1 MANFIADFLD
11 YNQGTECPKN
21 YLRWAAL
28 SALSVAAGLRYSI
41 TQGRISIR
49 PNMYL
54 ALVGE
59 QGNRKSFAKDQ
70 ARDLIEEAFPDHPI
84 GADVTTRD
92 DLIKFISSDVTERA
106 YTDALGVSSIYH
118 PVSLFV
124 NELKHFLSYN
134 PSMMISFIV
143 DIYDRKVFKC
153 STIKRGAEDAVG
165 PCLNILA
172 CENTD
177 WLIGSLKSG
186 IITGGFSRR
195 FIVIY
200 EPENVDIAIPR
211 PYLPANAKEL
221 WTRMIKHL
229 QSLQQYAK
237 VYTWAPEAELF
248 FDSWYTKHKKN
259 MPEDAIMRGF
269 MRTKDQQLLK
279 TCMLLDLAESSPS
292 YRITVDLL
300 ELGLALFGEIEPNM
314 PKLYM
319 SAGRNELAL
328 PQQKLLEL
336 IENRKGLITEK
347 ELLRLINRDLNPM
360 EQFTVLKHLQD
371 TDQIFKMAFRWPDDE
386 KEPVRTWV
394 FTPASLQDV
403 ALVKA
408 IRKYNASVKGPAS
421 PA

>member
-1 MANFIADFLD
+1 MEEQYNFIEDFLA

-28 SALSVAAGLRYSI
+28 SALGVAAGLRYSI

-92 DLIKFISSDVTERA
+92 DLIKFIASDVTERA
-106 YTDALGVSSIYH
+106 YTDADGVSATYH

-143 DIYDRKVFKC
+143 DIFDRKVFKC

-200 EPENVDIAIPR
+200 EAENTDLAIPR
-211 PYLPANAKEL
+211 PYLPSNADQL
-221 WTRMIKHL
+221 WDRMIRHL
-229 QSLQQYAK
+229 QKLQLSSK
-237 VYTWAPEAELF
+237 KYTWDKNAETY
-248 FDSWYTKHKKN
+248 FDAWYIKHKKN

-269 MRTKDQQLLK
+269 MRTKDQQVLK
-279 TCMLLDLAESSPS
+279 ILMLCDLASSSPQ
-292 YRITVDLL
+292 YRVTV
-300 ELGLALFGEIEPNM
+300 ELIELVLALFGAIEPNM
-314 PKLYM
+314 PKLYA

-336 IENRKGLITEK
+336 IATRGGLITEK
-347 ELLRLINRDLNPM
+347 ELMRIVNRDLNPM
-360 EQFTVLKHLQD
+360 EQASVMRHLTE
-371 TDQIFKMAFRWPDDE
+371 TDQLFKAAFRWPDDE
-386 KEPVRTWV
+386 KTPIKTWL
-394 FTPASLQDV
+394 FLPE
-403 ALVKA
+403 ALKDAKLLAAVK
-408 IRKYNASVKGPAS
+408 KHNASIKT
-421 PA
+421 